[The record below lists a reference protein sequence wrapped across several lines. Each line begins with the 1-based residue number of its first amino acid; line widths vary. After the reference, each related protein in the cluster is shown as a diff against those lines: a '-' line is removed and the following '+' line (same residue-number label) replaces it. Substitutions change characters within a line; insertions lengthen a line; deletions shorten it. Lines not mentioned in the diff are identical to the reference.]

1 MEEQLVIVD
10 NLNLTKTS
18 KQKSALLLRM
28 GGIGDCIILTAIA
41 RQLFQR
47 GYIVDFFCGS
57 PNGDLTELFIGLP
70 YFRSVKNMMR
80 INGIDSVKDENEH
93 FISVELLKPN
103 YDEVFD
109 FKNSIEENRPA
120 QFFNK
125 DEGWRHTINSNYMN
139 WIDTSLAW
147 CNIDWSKVPDTEKY
161 PEINI
166 PEKYIEWLQ
175 GTIFAENKII
185 GIQLQASTLIRTWYR
200 ANELPELL
208 HNKYPDKVVA
218 IFDGGN
224 WYALMK
230 SGRVK
235 INFPDDLNPI
245 LCSCAIVSRMECFIS
260 ADSGM
265 SHVAEALN
273 IPTVAIYTTV
283 PAWTR
288 TKYYEFS
295 FPLEATCECHPCF
308 TLHVFCPLEMKKAE
322 TNLSPRERLII
333 QKAESGTNIFDV
345 AKELSTVPR
354 ALQVEFESAKK
365 RVEALSATEP
375 ACVKSITPEMIMDQV
390 DKVLNFDWDYK

>member
-1 MEEQLVIVD
+1 MEEVLGLED
-10 NLNLTKTS
+10 NVKLTTIR
-18 KQKSALLLRM
+18 KSALLLRM
-28 GGIGDCIILTAIA
+28 GGMGDCIILTPIA
-41 RQLFQR
+41 RELHKK
-47 GYIVDFFCGS
+47 GYDVDFFCGS
-57 PNGDLTELFIGLP
+57 PNGDLTELFKELP
-70 YFRSVKNMMR
+70 YFHSVQNIQR
-80 INGIDSVKDENEH
+80 VNGLDSVKDENGH

-103 YDEVFD
+103 YTEVFD
-109 FKNSIEENRPA
+109 FKNSIEENRPG

-139 WIDTSLAW
+139 WIDLSLAW
-147 CNIDWSKVPDTEKY
+147 CNIDYSKLADKDKF

-166 PEKYIEWLQ
+166 PEKYFEWLQ
-175 GTIFAENKII
+175 GTVFAENKTI

-200 ANELPELL
+200 ANELPDLL
-208 HNKYPDKVVA
+208 HTKYPDKVVA

-235 INFPDDLNPI
+235 VNFPDDLNPI
-245 LCSCAIVSRMECFIS
+245 LCSCAVVSKMECFIS

-265 SHVAEALN
+265 SHIAEALN
-273 IPTVAIYTTV
+273 IPTIGIYTTV

-288 TKYYEFS
+288 TKYYDYA

-308 TLHVFCPLEMKKAE
+308 TLHTFCPLEVKKAE
-322 TNLSPRERLII
+322 ESLTPRERMII
-333 QKAESGTNIFDV
+333 KKAEIGTNIFEV

-354 ALQVEFESAKK
+354 ALQVELESAKK
-365 RVEALSATEP
+365 RVEAFSATEP
-375 ACVKSITPEMIMDQV
+375 ACVKSVTPEMIMDKV